1 MIATPEEKVSFEHN
15 LQMLTK
21 NPDRPQDKEWDAQKL
36 ATHNRIMVA
45 DNKDQYKL
53 EFSTVLKRVKLKDK
67 KMLKHI
73 TNAGEKFQIAIFQ
86 YYEPVI
92 NRVSNKN

>member
-53 EFSTVLKRVKLKDK
+53 EFSKVLKRVK
-67 KMLKHI
+67 
-73 TNAGEKFQIAIFQ
+73 AIFQ